1 MREKLSRFRQK
12 VLEIIN
18 CWYFSFPNKC
28 DFTIL
33 LTTHSN
39 EVKHWALP
47 FIECPMWNFKLI
59 YGCQLFSF
67 TYILVVSFNKMLY
80 KGTDQELMELSN
92 PSKMTNYSS
101 GSDPLSSLEAQPQTW
116 PLDTFNCQRSDSIS
130 KLSQDSWVFFGSLEL
145 KVSFSGRLHVIRRLS
160 VCPSFLL
167 SVNFYHWAGF
177 NQSRFKASLGWG
189 NSCLFKWK
197 SAPFSSLGRGNSC

>member
-1 MREKLSRFRQK
+1 MWLHK
-12 VLEIIN
+12 
-18 CWYFSFPNKC
+18 Y
-28 DFTIL
+28 L

-39 EVKHWALP
+39 EMKLWALP
-47 FIECPMWNFKLI
+47 FIEWPMWNFKLI
-59 YGCQLFSF
+59 YGSQMFSF

-116 PLDTFNCQRSDSIS
+116 PPDTFNCQRSHSIS
-130 KLSQDSWVFFGSLEL
+130 NLSQDSWFFLVFFGSLEL
-145 KVSFSGRLHVIRRLS
+145 KVSFSGRLHVILRLS

-167 SVNFYHWAGF
+167 SVNFSYFHH
-177 NQSRFKASLGWG
+177 L
-189 NSCLFKWK
+189 L
-197 SAPFSSLGRGNSC
+197 